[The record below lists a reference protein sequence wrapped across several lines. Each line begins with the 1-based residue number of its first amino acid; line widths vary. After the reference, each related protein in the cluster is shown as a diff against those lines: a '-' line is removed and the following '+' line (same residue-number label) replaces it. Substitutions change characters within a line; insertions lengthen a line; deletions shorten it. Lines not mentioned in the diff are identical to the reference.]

1 MDDIGI
7 QPPEMDNSQ
16 LIEENTIRRYNV
28 PLTRP
33 NWYLRFFIPEEGSN
47 IPDTNVLSVVS
58 RAWPLCMH

>member
-7 QPPEMDNSQ
+7 QPPEIDNSR
-16 LIEENTIRRYNV
+16 LIEEHTIRKYNV

-33 NWYLRFFIPEEGSN
+33 NWYFFFIPVEGQI